1 MRAEPTGSSSDAYL
15 APSTANAW
23 SAEAAGLGGTGTQ
36 RLLDV
41 RATEPTEDVRRGL
54 GLGPGEQVVLRS
66 RLIMLDGR
74 PVEIATSYYPA
85 VIVAGTPLAAAGKIR
100 GGAVTAL
107 ADLGFSATDVVER
120 IAARLPTTEEA
131 DILQI
136 AAHEPLLVL
145 ARTSH
150 DPNGRA
156 FEHAV
161 NRMVA
166 RLTAP
171 VVYRMRTLQG

>member
-1 MRAEPTGSSSDAYL
+1 MRAEPPGSSSDAYL
-15 APSTANAW
+15 APSPENAW
-23 SAEAAGLGGTGTQ
+23 SAEAAGLGRTGTQ
-36 RLLDV
+36 RLLNV
-41 RATEPTEDVRRGL
+41 GTTEPPEEVRDGL
-54 GLGPGEQVVLRS
+54 SLEPGDQVVCRS
-66 RLIMLDGR
+66 RLIMLDDR
-74 PVEIATSYYPA
+74 PVEIAASYYPA
-85 VIVAGTPLAAAGKIR
+85 VIAAGSPLAGPGKIR
-100 GGAVTAL
+100 GGAVATL
-107 ADLGFSATDVVER
+107 TDLGFTAADVVER
-120 IAARLPTTEEA
+120 ITARLPTTEEA
-131 DILQI
+131 DLLQI

-171 VVYRMRTLQG
+171 VVYRMRTLQV